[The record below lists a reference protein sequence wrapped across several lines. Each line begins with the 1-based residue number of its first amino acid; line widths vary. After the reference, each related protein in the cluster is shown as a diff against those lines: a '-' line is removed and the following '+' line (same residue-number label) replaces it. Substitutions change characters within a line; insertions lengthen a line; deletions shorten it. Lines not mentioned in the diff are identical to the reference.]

1 MEDTGRT
8 FMKLENATKMYLI
21 ALHFVFAS
29 LVIDRLSGL
38 VVRVPGDRSRGP
50 DLIPGATRFSE
61 K

>member
-1 MEDTGRT
+1 
-8 FMKLENATKMYLI
+8 MKLENAPKMYLI

-38 VVRVPGDRSRGP
+38 MVRVPGDRSRGMGS
-50 DLIPGATRFSE
+50 IPGAIRFSG